1 MCGDCGQHA
10 QDMQQ
15 SQAVKVKGS
24 SPRGRRQQANRT
36 EEEEVG
42 DKALTPLFP
51 PPDVPG
57 TAEGRRA
64 GVPDA
69 SGDPGHEAGALHR
82 QHDGRVRQICQA
94 GEEDQQ
100 DDG

>member
-1 MCGDCGQHA
+1 
-10 QDMQQ
+10 MQQ
-15 SQAVKVKGS
+15 SQAVEVKGS
-24 SPRGRRQQANRT
+24 LPRGRKQQADRT
-36 EEEEVG
+36 EEEVG

-57 TAEGRRA
+57 AAEGRRA

-69 SGDPGHEAGALHR
+69 SRDPGHEAGALHC